1 MSLVPDLVKLNT
13 IPVNFEQN
21 IETDLIET
29 STFQEATNVATGFA
43 RFDLQQKGF
52 LHSQS
57 KLFLSLINFNALH
70 QNDFEFNEIV

>member
-29 STFQEATNVATGFA
+29 STFQEATNVATG
-43 RFDLQQKGF
+43 
-52 LHSQS
+52 
-57 KLFLSLINFNALH
+57 
-70 QNDFEFNEIV
+70 